1 MRANLVSSRRHSL
14 WVAAVAAL
22 AVGIPSGAAVAAPA
36 AAAFATAKAAGT
48 TVTAAKPTPGAPGL
62 GDRLFPRLGNGGYD
76 VRSYDVHLTYPKKDP
91 RQTVTGEVTLRAV
104 ATQALSRFDLDFG
117 GAVRR
122 VRRGRRLRG
131 DVRAQRRGA
140 GRHAEAADRQGPPV
154 HRRRPPVHRSAPG
167 ARRRAAPAGFF
178 FSKVGTVVAAQPDA
192 AHQLLPV
199 NDHPRDK
206 ATYRFVLDVPAG
218 WTAATNGVLVGKR
231 SKAGRSVWTF
241 REPDPM
247 ASELLQIAVG
257 DYVVLRRPSVG
268 GVPIRDVVP
277 RADARRLAPLLAVE
291 RSQLAWMTARVG
303 CFPNVNYGSLV
314 FDAALGYSLETQTLS
329 LFDAPV
335 FAADTPVGVR
345 NGTMLHELAHEWFG
359 DSVSPYAWSD
369 IWLNE
374 GHATWY
380 EAQYDAAR
388 GYLED
393 DLGYPD
399 LEAYFKAV
407 YRRGDRIRDAY
418 GPVARPRSGSLDDLF
433 NPNVYDGGALAL
445 YALRQKIGAT
455 AFAAVERGW
464 VTRYRGRSA
473 STDDFIAL
481 ASRVSGR
488 DLRTFLIAWLYGTR
502 TPPMPGHPDWTV
514 DPAPARSLIAAATGG
529 SRAR

>member
-1 MRANLVSSRRHSL
+1 MSSRRRTAP
-14 WVAAVAAL
+14 VAAAVVAL
-22 AVGIPSGAAVAAPA
+22 AVALPSGAASAAPA
-36 AAAFATAKAAGT
+36 APARA
-48 TVTAAKPTPGAPGL
+48 TPGGAGI
-62 GDRLFPRLGNGGYD
+62 GDRLFPLLGNGGYD

-91 RQTVTGEVTLRAV
+91 RQTVVGDVTVKAV
-104 ATQALSRFDLDFG
+104 ATQALSRFDLDF
-117 GAVRR
+117 
-122 VRRGRRLRG
+122 
-131 DVRAQRRGA
+131 A
-140 GRHAEAADRQGPPV
+140 GRSVGSVSVDDRPASFTRKGSELVITPRRPIDKGHRFTVAV
-154 HRRRPPVHRSAPG
+154 HRFTARPQAPD
-167 ARRRAAPAGFF
+167 AEAAPAGFF
-178 FSKVGTVVAAQPDA
+178 WSKAGTVVAAQPDA
-192 AHQLLPV
+192 AQQLLPV

-206 ATYRFVLDVPAG
+206 ATYRFVVDAPAG
-218 WTAATNGVLVGKR
+218 WTAVTNGVLVAKR
-231 SKAGRSVWTF
+231 ARAGRVLWTF
-241 REPDPM
+241 REPDPL
-247 ASELLQIAVG
+247 ASELVQVAVG
-257 DYVVLRRPSVG
+257 DFVVVRRPSVR

-303 CFPNVNYGSLV
+303 RFPNVAYGSLV

-335 FAADTPVGVR
+335 FAARTTVGVR

-388 GYLED
+388 GYLKD
-393 DLGYPD
+393 DLGYAD
-399 LEAYFKAV
+399 LESYFKAV
-407 YRRGDRIRDAY
+407 YRKGDQVRDKH

-433 NPNVYDGGALAL
+433 NSNVYDGGALAL
-445 YALRQKIGAT
+445 YALRQKIGGK
-455 AFAAVERGW
+455 AFAAVERRW
-464 VTRYRGRSA
+464 VAQYRGRSA

-481 ASRVSGR
+481 ASRVSAR

-514 DPAPARSLIAAATGG
+514 DPIPARSLQAAATGE